1 MELYNNYWKLVK
13 DEIPSRGVFYDK
25 SSYIKIRPLN
35 VQEIKYLSTLNE
47 FNSTDVI
54 NEIIEKCCIFKN
66 MVFED
71 LLLAD
76 REYLIFWLRA
86 NSFQANN
93 GYELNLICDNCNE
106 KYQQHIRLGEFP
118 VIRYDESKDTR
129 QITLTDCGLTIK
141 LRHPTIKDLN
151 RCSQDPEIE
160 RIMRFLDFGASNEQ
174 LELLISNLSA
184 LDYTILKNNVD
195 EMFIGFSRV
204 ISSACPV
211 CGAIKHYHIE
221 LTDSGLFGTV
231 EIGDVLETILR
242 ICKYTN
248 YQVPDTAPWWEVET
262 QQKIVNK
269 MQQEEKA
276 EFDKQN
282 GKTTLNKSDLQF

>member
-13 DEIPSRGVFYDK
+13 DEIPSRGIFYDK

-118 VIRYDESKDTR
+118 VIRYDETKDTR
-129 QITLTDCGLTIK
+129 QITLTDCGLSIK

>member
-13 DEIPSRGVFYDK
+13 DEIPSRGMFYQD
-25 SSYIKIRPLN
+25 SAIIKIRPLN

-47 FNSTDVI
+47 MNSTDVI
-54 NEIIEKCCIFKN
+54 NEILEKCCIFKN

-86 NSFQANN
+86 NSFQNNN
-93 GYELNLICDNCNE
+93 GYELNLVCDNCLEN
-106 KYQQHIRLGEFP
+106 YRQHITLAEFP
-118 VIRYDESKDTR
+118 VERYDETKGERTV
-129 QITLTDCGLTIK
+129 TLQDCGLSIK
-141 LRHPTIKDLN
+141 LRHPTIKDLK
-151 RCSQDPEIE
+151 RTASDPEIE
-160 RIMRFLDFGASNEQ
+160 KIMRFLELEASNEQ
-174 LELLISNLSA
+174 LELIIGNLSA
-184 LDYTILKNNVD
+184 LDYSILKNNVD
-195 EMFIGFSRV
+195 EMFIGFSRI
-204 ISSACPV
+204 ISSVCPV
-211 CGAIKHYHIE
+211 CGAIKHYNIE
-221 LTDSGLFGTV
+221 LTDSGLFGIV
-231 EIGDVLETILR
+231 DIGEVLETILR

-262 QQKIVNK
+262 QQQIVNK

-282 GKTTLNKSDLQF
+282 GKTTINRSDLQF